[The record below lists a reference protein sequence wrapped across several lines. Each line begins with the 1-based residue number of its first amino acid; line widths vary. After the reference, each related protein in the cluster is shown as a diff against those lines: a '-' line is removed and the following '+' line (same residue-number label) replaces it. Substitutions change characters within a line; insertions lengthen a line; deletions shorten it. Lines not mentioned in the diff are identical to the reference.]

1 MHHSSQAKLAKIS
14 QVKINCNKFSQV
26 RLARFVKQLR
36 SVRMGNGGAP
46 GLEDRDRKRSKTQ
59 AELTYEMKIIN

>member
-1 MHHSSQAKLAKIS
+1 MHLNSQAKLAEIS

-36 SVRMGNGGAP
+36 SVRMGNGAP

-59 AELTYEMKIIN
+59 AGFTYEMKIIN

>member
-1 MHHSSQAKLAKIS
+1 MHHNSQAKLAKIS

-36 SVRMGNGGAP
+36 SVRMGNGVHLDWKIETEKEVKHKLG
-46 GLEDRDRKRSKTQ
+46 SC
-59 AELTYEMKIIN
+59 MK